1 MNSDKENN
9 KDKQSNQNYEGD
21 DLIFSGSGCFD
32 DEDECANYADAGS
45 GYDDSIITPVYV
57 PIKPTPISQP
67 KTNSNSKNNKNKMNS
82 NKQRS
87 KCSPPALEEQQANRV
102 QRTEDD
108 DNEEDDEEDDEDCGS
123 GYEPVGSNSEETT
136 ERSSIDNQ
144 INNNEVY
151 PYQLSTEQSNVINP
165 VTIEED
171 DKSILF
177 TSQPIPP
184 PASELE
190 KISSEF
196 PTRRPPPPPKRPG
209 GHIEVSFH
217 QIEFYF

>member
-1 MNSDKENN
+1 MHSDNESS
-9 KDKQSNQNYEGD
+9 KDKQTNQNYDGD

-45 GYDDSIITPVYV
+45 GYDDLIITPVYV

-67 KTNSNSKNNKNKMNS
+67 KTNSKANKNKANA
-82 NKQRS
+82 NKQRA
-87 KCSPPALEEQQANRV
+87 KCTATALEEQANRV

-123 GYEPVGSNSEETT
+123 GANYDTASSNSEETT
-136 ERSSIDNQ
+136 ERNANSVDQ

-165 VTIEED
+165 VTIDDD
-171 DKSILF
+171 DKSILY

-190 KISSEF
+190 KIVEST
-196 PTRRPPPPPKRPG
+196 TRRPPPPPKRPG
-209 GHIEVSFH
+209 GHIE
-217 QIEFYF
+217 IGMRAE